1 MNARHTMDSVVDFS
15 FCTAE
20 TTNGKVRGLI
30 NSAIRQFKG
39 VPYGA
44 STAGANRF
52 KRPERPTPWSGV
64 RDCFGYGPASPQLP
78 SDLGNDYARLVH
90 FDLNVAL
97 GGTSEDCLGL
107 NIWTPGTGTS
117 EKRAVLFSIHG
128 GGFAL
133 GSGNNPLYDGARLAY
148 FGDVV
153 VVTVTHRLAS
163 FGYLNLA
170 AMDSSGEWADSGACG
185 ILDLVA
191 ALEWVRDNIGNFG
204 GDPQR
209 VMIFGQ
215 SGGGWKVSAL
225 LAMNAARGLFHR
237 AVIQSGSL
245 LKHLSWDESAR
256 VSDAFCKK
264 LGLAKSR
271 LKDISSIPWRT
282 LLAAQ
287 TEIGAHAFAPVLDGV
302 NFAADPFSPA
312 APPQSADVP
321 LIVSTALDD
330 AGLFFD
336 NFGLTETELA
346 ALLRQRYGI
355 QADRLLGLYRE
366 QFPRKSPYLLQ
377 TQMITDASFRRFANW
392 QAERKADQARAA
404 VYAYLWQWSSPAFD
418 GKFGAAHAMD
428 VAASFFNDREAIL
441 GAGSKDAHAMC
452 SALASVW
459 VNFAKTGDPNNANVP
474 NWPKYDAKRRPTMIF
489 GPDTQVAN
497 DPYAE
502 IRAFWANMPEPDSVL
517 G

>member
-1 MNARHTMDSVVDFS
+1 MDSAVDLS

-30 NSAIRQFKG
+30 SSAIRQFKG

-52 KRPERPTPWSGV
+52 KRPQRPKPWSGV

-78 SDLGNDYARLVH
+78 FDIGSDYARLVQ

-97 GGTSEDCLGL
+97 GGTSEDCLRL
-107 NIWTPGTGTS
+107 NIWTPGTGTR

-128 GGFAL
+128 GGFAI
-133 GSGNNPLYDGARLAY
+133 GSGNNPMYDGARLAHI
-148 FGDVV
+148 GDVV

-163 FGYLNLA
+163 FGYVNLA

-191 ALEWVRDNIGNFG
+191 ALEWVRDNIENFG
-204 GDPQR
+204 GDPKR
-209 VMIFGQ
+209 VMVFGQ

-237 AVIQSGSL
+237 AAIQSGSL
-245 LKHLSWDESAR
+245 LKHVSWDDSAR

-264 LGLAKSR
+264 LGLSKSG
-271 LKDISSIPWRT
+271 LKDISSIPWT
-282 LLAAQ
+282 ALLAAQ
-287 TEIGAHAFAPVLDGV
+287 TEIGPHAFAPVLDGA

-312 APPQSADVP
+312 APLQSAEVP
-321 LIVSTALDD
+321 LIVSTTLDD

-336 NFGLTETELA
+336 NFGLTEIELTA
-346 ALLRQRYGI
+346 MLRQRYGI
-355 QADRLLGLYRE
+355 QADRMLALYRE
-366 QFPRKSPYLLQ
+366 HFPSKSPYLLH
-377 TQMITDASFRRFANW
+377 TQMITDSSFRRFANL
-392 QAERKADQARAA
+392 QAERKADQARAP

-418 GKFGAAHAMD
+418 AKFGATHAMD
-428 VAASFFNDREAIL
+428 VAASFHNDRDAIL
-441 GAGSKDAHAMC
+441 GGGSRDAQTMC
-452 SALASVW
+452 GTLASAW
-459 VNFAKTGDPNNANVP
+459 LNFAKTGNPNNTNIPSWP
-474 NWPKYDAKRRPTMIF
+474 NYEAKRRPTMIF
-489 GPDTQVAN
+489 GPDTQVVN

-502 IRAFWANMPEPDSVL
+502 IRAFWANMPEPESIL